1 ILTGTTPIDTI
12 LSWLKRMVELF
23 KKHPLQAE
31 LIKLKNDIEKL
42 YKQASKQ
49 GFADDEVRYSITHSG
64 ENLYDTP
71 NSLKPTSEEEW
82 HSFIRS
88 FANKTNDLKK
98 GKRRSIII
106 YTEDYAY
113 YITADGYLSGV
124 IDEKLNLNDGAK
136 IKRSDF
142 VDRPTK
148 SVSRLV
154 EGTESRL
161 RNSKRNLYAA
171 SDGARTRND
180 VGVVSKKSSYGR
192 RADDID
198 GSHKDSQEFEAIEKL
213 PIGTVVFDGEQDML
227 LERMPQGINTLN
239 C

>member
-1 ILTGTTPIDTI
+1 MLEAIKNHNFIDTI

-31 LIKLKNDIEKL
+31 LVKLQNDIEKL
-42 YKQASKQ
+42 YKQANKQ
-49 GFADDEVRYSITHSG
+49 DFADDEVRYSITHSG

-98 GKRRSIII
+98 DKRRSIII

-124 IDEKLNLNDGAK
+124 I
-136 IKRSDF
+136 
-142 VDRPTK
+142 
-148 SVSRLV
+148 
-154 EGTESRL
+154 
-161 RNSKRNLYAA
+161 
-171 SDGARTRND
+171 
-180 VGVVSKKSSYGR
+180 
-192 RADDID
+192 
-198 GSHKDSQEFEAIEKL
+198 
-213 PIGTVVFDGEQDML
+213 
-227 LERMPQGINTLN
+227 
-239 C
+239 